1 MFLTTKK
8 KCSLC
13 DMIEVLAS
21 AMVVII
27 LQQSCPSVSGREL
40 VPGPRWIPRSADV
53 QVLYRRCISM
63 DFASIH
69 KFNQLW
75 TKLQRET
82 VSVPNQQNVHL
93 KLTPD
98 YVSIISPKREKTW
111 KRMQALE
118 PDCLVSNLS
127 SAVFCVTLGKLLNFL
142 VP

>member
-1 MFLTTKK
+1 
-8 KCSLC
+8 
-13 DMIEVLAS
+13 
-21 AMVVII
+21 
-27 LQQSCPSVSGREL
+27 
-40 VPGPRWIPRSADV
+40 
-53 QVLYRRCISM
+53 M

-93 KLTPD
+93 KLTQD

-127 SAVFCVTLGKLLNFL
+127 SAAFCVTLGKLLNLL